1 MFVDLKFQVADLERH
16 RSEQLPL
23 SEYNDTPLGLIL
35 PPPEPEVKDEPEGE
49 GAPDPPPPEIV
60 VPDKD
65 SEDDEEYDMHD
76 NDEGM
81 AELVT
86 ISTAAKYQ

>member
-1 MFVDLKFQVADLERH
+1 MERH

-65 SEDDEEYDMHD
+65 SEDDEDYDMHD
-76 NDEGM
+76 NEEGM
-81 AELVT
+81 AELDATAEVKSQ
-86 ISTAAKYQ
+86 STSST